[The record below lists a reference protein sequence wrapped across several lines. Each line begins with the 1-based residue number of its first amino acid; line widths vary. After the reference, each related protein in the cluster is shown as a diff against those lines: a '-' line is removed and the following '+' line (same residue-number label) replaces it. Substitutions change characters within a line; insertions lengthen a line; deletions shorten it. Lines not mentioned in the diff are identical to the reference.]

1 MLSRRIGFTNNLL
14 PHGQRGGLTSH
25 RPILSARSEPTTT
38 SCAPHVRRP
47 LRRDRANIQRA
58 AMRSCTRRRS
68 SRQPTPARETRM
80 RIVKPCRPS
89 AATDSCAG
97 RWPAIRTAGRLRR
110 STMRHPDKNL
120 STVGDLVAG
129 LRDHAEPGK
138 IAWYRGQADAT
149 WGLTPTIGRNPDH
162 LKAASPSLNY
172 FGKMPGRTFVN
183 ILAPP
188 APHPTAWRHGIMQCC
203 NSYCRP
209 DCGLANS
216 PPCGCPTS
224 R

>member
-1 MLSRRIGFTNNLL
+1 MPPHAFSHQTGSTNKSLR
-14 PHGQRGGLTSH
+14 HAQRGGLTSQKPIRSAH
-25 RPILSARSEPTTT
+25 RRPTTT
-38 SCAPHVRRP
+38 FCAPHACRP
-47 LRRDRANIQRA
+47 LWRDRVNTLRA
-58 AMRSCTRRRS
+58 ATRSCIRRRIT
-68 SRQPTPARETRM
+68 RQPTPARETRM

-97 RWPAIRTAGRLRR
+97 PWPAIRTAGRLRR

-183 ILAPP
+183 ILGRTGKGVSHA
-188 APHPTAWRHGIMQCC
+188 T
-203 NSYCRP
+203 
-209 DCGLANS
+209 S
-216 PPCGCPTS
+216 PSTDAVTRLVGESLGGTLFCTVG
-224 R
+224 